1 MNESNQAIVIKEPN
15 MQTVNTIIALVLVHG
30 ITHVNAKDT
39 AIKKKNDAA
48 VINSAYCSGNDG
60 IVGNGSYFNLITA
73 VELIIFNCSWSL

>member
-1 MNESNQAIVIKEPN
+1 VNESNQAIVIKEPN

-48 VINSAYCSGNDG
+48 VINK
-60 IVGNGSYFNLITA
+60 
-73 VELIIFNCSWSL
+73 